1 MNFVEHNFVSN
12 EEAKNILEAYG
23 YEVKDAVVEE
33 SAKEEAVITENAC
46 TIVRGDSTFILS
58 ESVEVINDAKYIEV
72 FEVTPDSGISLD
84 EATTTIL
91 ESVELENKT
100 FTLGELFEDQESG
113 EFFVQ
118 LDEEA

>member
-46 TIVRGDSTFILS
+46 TIVRGDS
-58 ESVEVINDAKYIEV
+58 
-72 FEVTPDSGISLD
+72 GISLD
-84 EATTTIL
+84 ETTTTLL
-91 ESVELENKT
+91 ESVDLENKT